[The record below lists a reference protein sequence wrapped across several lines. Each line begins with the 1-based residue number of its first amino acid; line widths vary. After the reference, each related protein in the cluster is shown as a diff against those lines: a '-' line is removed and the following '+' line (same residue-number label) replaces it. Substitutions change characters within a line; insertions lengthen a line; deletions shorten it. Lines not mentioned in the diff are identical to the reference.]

1 MSDSAA
7 GIAVCL
13 GSREFLEL
21 RGYTAPV
28 EEGFG
33 GAATISATVSSGDA
47 IVTHVWVGWGG
58 SIRGRIALSDVVR
71 SDAADIIGWL
81 HAQGIDVWMVTGDNE
96 AAAHAVA
103 AAVEIPRERVI
114 ANLFDLLF
122 ELRVVLGGLSTGVG
136 CEYFA
141 SGLLRRRND
150 RFGVRVG
157 RSDEGGE

>member
-33 GAATISATVSSGDA
+33 GTATTSATVSSGDA

-114 ANLFDLLF
+114 AHAVPSRKLQAVQVCARSYRCIFDHNMSLP
-122 ELRVVLGGLSTGVG
+122 GGAG
-136 CEYFA
+136 A
-141 SGLLRRRND
+141 SRARPCRGIC
-150 RFGVRVG
+150 G
-157 RSDEGGE
+157 